1 MSRLLHRIVSVALL
15 GVLSGAPAVAVI
27 CAELC
32 APDAHHQRADHDPSS
47 CHGETGTG
55 STLTG
60 QSAPDCGDHGAAS
73 LTAVASLTAS
83 RGHGLTAMHAADVNP
98 AVVLGLSTST
108 HARTAFGSHASP
120 PRPAPSSPVLRI

>member
-1 MSRLLHRIVSVALL
+1 MSVALL

-55 STLTG
+55 SKLTG

-83 RGHGLTAMHAADVNP
+83 RGHDLAVMHPADMDP
-98 AVVLGLSTST
+98 EAVLGLSTST
-108 HARTAFGSHASP
+108 HARTAFASHASP
-120 PRPAPSSPVLRI
+120 PRPTRSSAILRI